1 MTKKKRPIFNFF
13 YNHIIS
19 KPKKKKKKAKNK
31 QKEYFLLFT
40 RISVISTRKLL
51 GLTASIKSDLFSLP
65 TQAVKQA

>member
-13 YNHIIS
+13 YNHITS
-19 KPKKKKKKAKNK
+19 NQKKKKKAKNK

-51 GLTASIKSDLFSLP
+51 GLTANIKSDLFSLP